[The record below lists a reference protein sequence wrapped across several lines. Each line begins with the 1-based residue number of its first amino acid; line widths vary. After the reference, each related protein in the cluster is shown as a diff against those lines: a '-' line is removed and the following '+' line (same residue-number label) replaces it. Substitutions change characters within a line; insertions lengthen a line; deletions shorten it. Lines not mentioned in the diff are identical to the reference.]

1 MLTTK
6 LLPEKENT
14 RQNSFACLKEKKRK
28 KKKVG
33 CLVFLKKLLCWFYC
47 KINWEV
53 ANSFVFTVISIPRRT
68 RLNLNE
74 KIKTYNLCTDGI
86 FLVIAVEG
94 LKEFHDS
101 ISKCYAH

>member
-28 KKKVG
+28 KKSWLFG
-33 CLVFLKKLLCWFYC
+33 IFKKLLCWFYC

-53 ANSFVFTVISIPRRT
+53 ANSLVFTVISIPRRT